1 MTGGATTQQ
10 TLASLIEVDQATS
23 GDAKVRARV
32 CVYVCIDTSVCVC
45 MCMHVYVHTCVCI
58 YMLSLSLTHTHTHI
72 THTHTLSL
80 SLQEMQ
86 DAWHGAEAYHFW
98 ILCQRQLFNGT
109 SLWKSVC
116 VYEKVRVCVR
126 VCVRASDTCST
137 VGACVRVRV

>member
-1 MTGGATTQQ
+1 
-10 TLASLIEVDQATS
+10 
-23 GDAKVRARV
+23 
-32 CVYVCIDTSVCVC
+32 VYL
-45 MCMHVYVHTCVCI
+45 YA
-58 YMLSLSLTHTHTHI
+58 LSLSLTHTHTHI